1 MLTRRIVQLTLL
13 PLTLLVC
20 DNNLTEPLDT
30 PVAAALVS
38 GENSDLGERFGNV
51 SCFSVRSLQENTRG
65 M

>member
-20 DNNLTEPLDT
+20 DNNLTEPLQT

-38 GENSDLGERFGNV
+38 GENSDLGERF
-51 SCFSVRSLQENTRG
+51 
-65 M
+65 

>member
-20 DNNLTEPLDT
+20 DNNLTEPLNT

-51 SCFSVRSLQENTRG
+51 RCFSVLSLQENTRG
-65 M
+65 T